1 MGPCI
6 IQEEND
12 PEYIA
17 AFDLQSRASCGDVCL
32 GYRENKRK

>member
-6 IQEEND
+6 IQEKND

-17 AFDLQSRASCGDVCL
+17 AFVVQSRASCGDVCTSWL
-32 GYRENKRK
+32 PRK